1 MHFVF
6 IHVCSYTVHYA
17 YILRYTYIVQSVMH
31 MLYVSIF
38 HSLFLHMCGN
48 ADVSTLYSP
57 VLHRP
62 AVCLPGPEKAT
73 VVVKFC
79 PMLFELRDS
88 IGEYIT

>member
-1 MHFVF
+1 MFTNLHVHLCVSLHFSPVHTC
-6 IHVCSYTVHYA
+6 IHA
-17 YILRYTYIVQSVMH
+17 
-31 MLYVSIF
+31 SIF
-38 HSLFLHMCGN
+38 THIIITFLAYTIMCGN
-48 ADVSTLYSP
+48 ADVSTLYSLI
-57 VLHRP
+57 LHRP